1 MTKKLPLLFLAAAAL
16 CLVVGVCLGLGMGI
30 AHDFRLAPV
39 HAHTNLVG
47 WTSLSLMGL
56 TFRAYAELLAR
67 RALAWTQFGLSAGSA
82 VVFPFGIYLAI
93 GHGQPAVAII
103 AGLVWLAGAVLFL
116 VRLVL
121 LALRGEASLP
131 SATPRHAP
139 MVAAE

>member
-16 CLVVGVCLGLGMGI
+16 CLVAGVTLGLGMGI

-67 RALAWTQFGLSAGSA
+67 RVLAWLQFSLSAGSA
-82 VVFPFGIYLAI
+82 LVFPFGVYLAV

-103 AGLVWLAGAVLFL
+103 AGMVWLAGAVLFL
-116 VRLVL
+116 TRLVL
-121 LALRGEASLP
+121 LVLRGEGAES
-131 SATPRHAP
+131 SVPRHAAP
-139 MVAAE
+139 MAAAE